1 MIGRYRKR
9 KSRIIPITEVSLTPL
24 IDTALTLLV
33 IFMVATP
40 ILHNSIKVDLP
51 KSHLKEST
59 DSGQDIIV
67 TIDKSGQ
74 IFVNSVLANLDNL
87 AELINK
93 QIAISEQKVVF
104 VHGDNSIDYKTVVDV
119 VDKIKY
125 IAGVEHVV
133 LSTQRA

>member
-1 MIGRYRKR
+1 MIERFKKR
-9 KSRIIPITEVSLTPL
+9 KSRITPITEVSLTPL

-51 KSHLKEST
+51 KSHLQESKN
-59 DSGQDIIV
+59 SNQDVVV

-74 IFVNSVLANLDNL
+74 IFVNSILSNLTNL
-87 AELINK
+87 ADILKK
-93 QIAISEQKVVF
+93 QLSNTKNKVVF
-104 VHGDNSIDYKTVVDV
+104 VHGDHNINYKAIVDV

-125 IAGVEHVV
+125 VAGVEHVV

>member
-1 MIGRYRKR
+1 MIAKYKRR
-9 KSRIIPITEVSLTPL
+9 KSRITPINEVSLTPL

-51 KSHLKEST
+51 KSHLKESK
-59 DSGQDIIV
+59 DNKQEVVV
-67 TIDKSGQ
+67 TVDKTGQ
-74 IFVNSVLANLDNL
+74 IFVNSILANLNNL
-87 AELINK
+87 PDLINNQLK
-93 QIAISEQKVVF
+93 NSSQKVVF
-104 VHGDNSIDYKTVVDV
+104 VHADHSISYKAVVDV

-133 LSTQRA
+133 LSTQKA